1 MKWAVLIVRTL
12 LGLVF
17 LVFGLNYFL
26 KFLDMPQPE
35 LSEPAQ
41 GFAVALG
48 STGYMTVIKVL
59 EVTGGLLLVSGRFV
73 PLGITLLTPV
83 IVNILLFEIFLAH
96 QPGFGVAL
104 SLMAVFLIAGYWKH
118 FRPVFAP
125 NAEIGCGC

>member
-17 LVFGLNYFL
+17 LVFGLAYFL
-26 KFLDMPQPE
+26 VEMPKPE
-35 LSEPAQ
+35 LSELAA
-41 GFAVALG
+41 GYVGALG

-59 EVTGGLLLVSGRFV
+59 EITGGLLLVSGRFV

-96 QPGFGVAL
+96 QPGFGVAM
-104 SLMAVFLIAGYWKH
+104 SLMAVFLIAGYWKN